1 MHHSLKLMIM
11 TMKNNYLGPKKREAR
26 ERAVNLYKANIK
38 TLRERGFEVFPV
50 NYHGKVPMGWTF
62 ALNGNRSV
70 YAWDCESSVINYLLE
85 LKEGELPA
93 GLTV

>member
-1 MHHSLKLMIM
+1 
-11 TMKNNYLGPKKREAR
+11 MKNNYLGPKKREAR